1 MKPWLRS
8 AGAVFVW
15 LVCAAALS
23 AAPGDQMSP
32 MVQSM
37 KAGIICAPLVVGTN
51 PAPDTVAGVTN
62 VIEGEPQFISNGRQ
76 VPAVLGIGFGVKAQ
90 AAGGTDLYDVTV
102 NVTHPAMGDAGVTRQ
117 TYPTAISGSDLS
129 LMLYQFDFDYE
140 LVRGPWTIEAVQHG
154 NVILHVEF
162 EVVAPQ
168 MVPQLAAV
176 CGFENLLS

>member
-1 MKPWLRS
+1 MLRF
-8 AGAVFVW
+8 ATLVFV
-15 LVCAAALS
+15 LLAGQAI

-32 MVQSM
+32 SVQAM
-37 KAGIICAPLVVGTN
+37 KAGIICAPLVIGTN

-62 VIEGEPQFISNGRQ
+62 IVEGDPQFISNGRQ

-90 AAGGTDLYDVTV
+90 VAGGADLYDVTV
-102 NVTHPAMGDAGVTRQ
+102 TVSHPPMGNAGITRQ
-117 TYPTAISGSDLS
+117 TYPTAISGSALS
-129 LMLYQFDFDYE
+129 LILYQFDFDYE
-140 LVRGPWTIEAVQHG
+140 LVQGPWTIEAAQQG

-168 MVPQLAAV
+168 TVPQLATV